1 VWKVAAPKDA
11 APYTHFHP
19 PEAPL
24 AVEADAQL
32 PNKLNGSILNKCSEF
47 VCFRLQFEK
56 ALDVAAERGFNR
68 EEIQRLPDLHF
79 VSKTDVGRS

>member
-1 VWKVAAPKDA
+1 V
-11 APYTHFHP
+11 
-19 PEAPL
+19 L
-24 AVEADAQL
+24 
-32 PNKLNGSILNKCSEF
+32 
-47 VCFRLQFEK
+47 RLQFEK